1 VSGVGQSVVRLI
13 QLGGA
18 LGRHLLKLLT
28 EVLDLVGM
36 VTGDL
41 RTEGGPDLL
50 VERVR
55 RMPSNW

>member
-1 VSGVGQSVVRLI
+1 VVRLI